1 MMTRKLLLLY
11 FAFGIAPLFCKAQ
24 TMSKEDLAD
33 AIIAAMEYCNDTDR
47 HINKRE
53 YIVADKVMI
62 FDTGFDYKSAPDSLV
77 DELNKRSRF
86 DFFTNQHDY
95 IKKHKIWK
103 MEFEVIHN
111 YRVIDSNNVILAVS
125 GETSCYKRRLLGKF
139 RPAALC
145 PDRIFMI
152 SSWSEISGEWE
163 IYHEDF
169 VYYLCE
175 KNGIYNDS
183 TLATMLYENLQ
194 HGKLNTMDEFVL
206 LLNYLRKKEET
217 PQDDAI
223 NKLLCCY
230 IDEHPEAKE
239 TLEDYFLLL
248 SRIKIHGDNADLI
261 EGNYR
266 KIAAENSKE

>member
-1 MMTRKLLLLY
+1 MNK
-11 FAFGIAPLFCKAQ
+11 FIKFGILVMLFPLSAKAQ

-53 YIVADKVMI
+53 YIVADKVMLFETS
-62 FDTGFDYKSAPDSLV
+62 FDFESAPDSLV
-77 DELNKRSRF
+77 DELNKKSRF

-125 GETSCYKRRLLGKF
+125 GQTSCYKRRLLGKF
-139 RPAALC
+139 RPARIC

-152 SSWSEISGEWE
+152 SSKSEFSNEWK
-163 IYHEDF
+163 IYHVDF

-175 KNGIYNDS
+175 KNGVYDDA

-217 PQDDAI
+217 TQDDTI
-223 NKLLCCY
+223 NELLCQY
-230 IDEHPEAKE
+230 IEGHPEAKE
-239 TLEDYFLLL
+239 ILEDYFLLL
-248 SRIKIHGDNADLI
+248 SRIKIHGDNANLI
-261 EGNYR
+261 EENYR
-266 KIAAENSKE
+266 KIAAENIKE